1 MGIAGDTGHGR
12 YRDMFTDLLVVD
24 SIRGMHST
32 GVAFVSRFN
41 IDQNKVLKCVGPAT
55 NLVLTKEYEET
66 IKKSS
71 MCIIGHNRYA
81 TKGEIT
87 VDNAHPFQF
96 EHVVG
101 AHNGT
106 IDYQAWKHLHENEKY
121 GTDSQAIYSH
131 LNEYNLRETVNNLQ
145 GAWALTWFDH
155 RDHTLNFLRN
165 SKRPLHYAYSEDH
178 TTIIWA
184 SEHLMLE
191 FIMVR
196 YGFKSDGKV
205 YLSEEDKHIRWEI
218 PFGTN
223 EKIKGPFMTEMKA
236 LSESPKSWLAWEGEA
251 YGARHRHSYVDNRSY
266 AASSASSA
274 KKVDEVDLPWEDLLK
289 NRVDT
294 KKFRPPYKRLNGTVI
309 PKVLFNEY
317 VADGCVFCDNHDI
330 PWGEFILPLK
340 DDLDGR
346 RIFMCEDCYN
356 VDENFECLQWMV

>member
-1 MGIAGDTGHGR
+1 
-12 YRDMFTDLLVVD
+12 MFTDLLVVD

-32 GVAFVSRFN
+32 GVAFISRYKL
-41 IDQNKVLKCVGPAT
+41 DSNKVLKCVGPAT

-66 IKKSS
+66 ARKSA

-96 EHVVG
+96 EHIIG

-106 IDYQAWKHLHENEKY
+106 LDYQAWKCLYENEKY
-121 GTDSQAIYSH
+121 GTDSQAVYSH
-131 LNEYNLRETVNNLQ
+131 LNQYGLRETVDQLQ
-145 GAWALTWFDH
+145 GAWALTWYDQ

-165 SKRPLHYAYSEDH
+165 EKRPLHYAYSKDH
-178 TTIIWA
+178 TTIVWA
-184 SEHLMLE
+184 SEYSMLE
-191 FIMVR
+191 FIMAR

-205 YLSEEDKHIRWEI
+205 YMAEEDKHIRWEI
-218 PFGTN
+218 PFGAN

-236 LSESPKSWLAWEGEA
+236 LPERPKSWIAWEGETY
-251 YGARHRHSYVDNRSY
+251 YGSNLNHGHSYDVNRKHD
-266 AASSASSA
+266 ASNSSSVKKASEEDA
-274 KKVDEVDLPWEDLLK
+274 PWEDLLK

-294 KKFRPPYKRLNGTVI
+294 KKFRPPYKRLNGTI
-309 PKVLFNEY
+309 INKELFNGY

-340 DDLDGR
+340 DDMDGR

-356 VDENFECLQWMV
+356 DDSNFECLQWMI